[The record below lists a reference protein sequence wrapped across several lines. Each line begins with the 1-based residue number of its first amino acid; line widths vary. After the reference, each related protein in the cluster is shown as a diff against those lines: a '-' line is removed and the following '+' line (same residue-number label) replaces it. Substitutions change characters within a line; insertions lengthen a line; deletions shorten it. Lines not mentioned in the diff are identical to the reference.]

1 MSPAPALGDLP
12 EAMRERLGAGEH
24 EQVATQLEAAGD
36 HVHAALVREQI
47 WDFAGAYAA
56 WRRAG
61 DPIRALRAAL
71 ETNAASMIDAAV
83 AAFAAIEDRLRL
95 REAATLLAARRRHHD
110 AAMLL
115 ARCDDA
121 PDARARELLRA
132 GDRVG
137 AARVLASAGDAT
149 GALRALGEIGDGPTS
164 GPGHAL
170 AAKLSWDLGDAEA
183 AARHAQSA
191 WRVGTTDEEVR
202 SLLSRALATLGHD
215 LAAEIVLPQRAR
227 GGDSVPGRFR
237 VTAVH
242 AGGLG
247 GAAYLGV
254 DRTDLHEVEIHL
266 LLADLP
272 DPSAA
277 EHGVLAALERFAA
290 VARAASTIGHPA
302 IRPVLELRAAEGL
315 VVLPRAQG
323 PTLRSLIRPPG
334 MADMRSRARALV
346 AFLLEGLGA
355 AHDRG
360 LVHGWLLPSQ
370 IVCDALGRPQLG
382 PFGAHHLAGLAATH
396 TGSLEEILAVTA
408 PEVRGGSPPT
418 PAADL
423 YATGALLAALL
434 TGELGAPC
442 EGTSEEE
449 ALARQLLAADA
460 EDRPSATEALAVL
473 RAPVAHVRELAAGTG
488 SGDSQSALTREPEQL
503 HGVVVDAAMSWSDAE
518 LDALGASAQPWWQP
532 ILDRRG
538 RQFVLAPWPP
548 GSRALGPATG
558 DAWRAHVPSE
568 ALDVESELL
577 RGAIEARLQP
587 TSLVATAA
595 DEWMIA
601 LDDLLSR

>member
-1 MSPAPALGDLP
+1 MRALVDLP
-12 EAMRERLGAGEH
+12 QEMRERLGAGEH
-24 EQVATQLEAAGD
+24 EQVAAQLETDGD
-36 HVHAALVREQI
+36 HVRAALVREQI
-47 WDFAGAYAA
+47 WDFVGAYAA

-61 DPIRALRAAL
+61 DPLRALRAAL
-71 ETNAASMIDAAV
+71 ETGAASTIDDAV
-83 AAFAAIEDRLRL
+83 SAFASIEDRTVL
-95 REAATLLAARRRHHD
+95 REAAALLAARRRHHD

-115 ARCDDA
+115 ERSDDA

-132 GDRVG
+132 GDRTG
-137 AARVLASAGDAT
+137 AARVLANAGDPTA
-149 GALRALGEIGDGPTS
+149 AMRALGEIGDGTTS
-164 GPGHAL
+164 GPSHAL
-170 AAKLSWDLGDAEA
+170 AARLCWDLGDAEA

-191 WRVGTTDEEVR
+191 WRVGAADEDVR
-202 SLLSRALATLGHD
+202 ALLARALATLGHE
-215 LAAEIVLPQRAR
+215 LAAEIVLPQR
-227 GGDSVPGRFR
+227 GHDGDAVPGRFR

-254 DRTDLHEVEIHL
+254 DRTNLQEVEIHL

-277 EHGVLAALERFAA
+277 ERGVVAALERFAT
-290 VARAASTIGHPA
+290 VARAAAAIGHPA

-315 VVLPRAQG
+315 LVLPRAQG
-323 PTLRSLIRPPG
+323 PTLRSLVRPPG
-334 MADMRSRARALV
+334 MADMRSRARALA
-346 AFLLEGLGA
+346 AFLVEGLAA
-355 AHDRG
+355 AHERG

-370 IVCDALGRPQLG
+370 IVCDVLGRPQLG

-408 PEVRGGSPPT
+408 PEVRGGAAPT

-434 TGELGAPC
+434 TGELGGPC
-442 EGTSEEE
+442 EGPS
-449 ALARQLLAADA
+449 A
-460 EDRPSATEALAVL
+460 EDALVRRLLHTDPAARPTSAETLAVL
-473 RAPVAHVRELAAGTG
+473 RAPVAHVRELATHGTV
-488 SGDSQSALTREPEQL
+488 GDSQTALVREPDQV
-503 HGVVVDAAMSWSDAE
+503 HGIVVDAAQSWPDAQ
-518 LDALGASAQPWWQP
+518 LDALGTASHAWWQP

-548 GSRALGPATG
+548 GSRTIGPDVG
-558 DAWRAHVPSE
+558 EAWRHRIPAE
-568 ALDVESELL
+568 ALEDLPDLL
-577 RGAIEARLQP
+577 RAAIESRLGP

-595 DEWMIA
+595 DEWMLA